1 MARQITGIVPT
12 TELEAINRMLSAIGE
27 APILQAELEDPS
39 RPDTEMAVNFLT
51 ETTRQVLSMGW
62 RFNMEFGFAVQDDDT
77 GYSWTGSDGSTA
89 ELLVFERPSDLLDY
103 ELSQTSKQIDLNV
116 TLRPPRDVSK
126 AEGVLIF
133 YDNNKNRDGF
143 VSGDLE
149 DDTLYIE
156 GIFAIDF
163 EDMPEVAREYTGAL
177 AAVRLQ
183 SRLMGSQS
191 LGQDTMRELQAAWRN
206 LKRAQGQPEDYNIFN
221 NMDLTMKLGLHRRIR
236 RGFRLDDRQSPRP

>member
-1 MARQITGIVPT
+1 MPRQITGIVPT

-62 RFNMEFGFAVQDDDT
+62 RFNMEFGYQIASSDT
-77 GYSWTGSDGSTA
+77 YAWTGSDGDTA
-89 ELLVFERPSDLLDY
+89 TLLIFERPSDLLDY
-103 ELSQTSKQIDLNV
+103 ELSNTSKQIDLDV
-116 TLRPPRDVSK
+116 TLRPPRDYSA
-126 AEGVLIF
+126 AEGVLVF
-133 YDNNKNRDGF
+133 YDNLKNRDGF
-143 VSGDLE
+143 ESGDLE
-149 DDTLYIE
+149 NDSLYIE

-191 LGQDTMRELQAAWRN
+191 LGRDTQMELQAAWRN

-221 NMDLTMKLGLHRRIR
+221 NMDLTMKLGRHRRIR
-236 RGFRLDDRQSPRP
+236 RGYRLDDRQSPRP